1 MAGWYI
7 LLVLTGI
14 FFLAVQFVL
23 LPKILVRLR
32 YGAIPPRGRGR
43 ETLRE
48 SDGKS
53 VLYDAPSDVSHVIP
67 QYTLSERNGEKRL
80 QCRVSANVRAVSYDV
95 ALFNGYGE
103 VFKVL
108 NVRKDAVHSG
118 YAGEIALPPETEYI
132 SIYLPA
138 AKGVRRGISAPSGKI
153 PKVRFLIYITVF
165 VLSVFLSVCLMSISV
180 AHIFGGLYAEG
191 FLWMSGYF
199 GSVLSTSLVVV
210 AADILFALILFK
222 VKNRKR
228 RRDGHAKH

>member
-32 YGAIPPRGRGR
+32 YGAVPPRGRGR

-67 QYTLSERNGEKRL
+67 QYTLSERNGEKSM
-80 QCRVSANVRAVSYDV
+80 QCRVNGNVRAVSYDV

-138 AKGVRRGISAPSGKI
+138 AEGVRRSISAPSGKNSESALSHLYHGVCAFGI
-153 PKVRFLIYITVF
+153 PFRMPHVHQRRAYFRRVVCRRVPPNERLFRLGFEHEPGRRGGGHPVRFNSF
-165 VLSVFLSVCLMSISV
+165 QS
-180 AHIFGGLYAEG
+180 
-191 FLWMSGYF
+191 
-199 GSVLSTSLVVV
+199 
-210 AADILFALILFK
+210 K
-222 VKNRKR
+222 KP
-228 RRDGHAKH
+228 